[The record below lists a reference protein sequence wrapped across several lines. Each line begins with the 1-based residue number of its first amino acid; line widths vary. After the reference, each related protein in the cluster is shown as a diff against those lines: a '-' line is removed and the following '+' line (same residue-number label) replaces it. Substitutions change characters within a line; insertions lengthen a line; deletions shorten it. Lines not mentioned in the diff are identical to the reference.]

1 MLTERNRDR
10 NEKAFSEK
18 HEENWLRIPYEE
30 NADPCIITISD
41 STGKK
46 ETIQMKVSKT
56 RVDYWMAYPLKEF
69 SGDDIQAEG
78 PANRWINAIELLI
91 IRKNREEENCLSL
104 SFSICRQPD
113 VSRN

>member
-1 MLTERNRDR
+1 MKKLFMKR
-10 NEKAFSEK
+10 

-56 RVDYWMAYPLKEF
+56 IF
-69 SGDDIQAEG
+69 
-78 PANRWINAIELLI
+78 
-91 IRKNREEENCLSL
+91 
-104 SFSICRQPD
+104 RQMVRRAD
-113 VSRN
+113 GSMQ